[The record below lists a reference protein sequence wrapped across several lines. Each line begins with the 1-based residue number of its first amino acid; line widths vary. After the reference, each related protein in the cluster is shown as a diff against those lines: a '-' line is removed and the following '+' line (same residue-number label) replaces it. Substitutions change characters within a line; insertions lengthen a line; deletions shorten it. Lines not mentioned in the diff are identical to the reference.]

1 MRKLLVLLTA
11 AAVVGIVISRTRDE
25 GSTGGE
31 AAQAPE
37 PTQSSL
43 VAVTSVETSTE
54 PEAAGAATRQLDRP
68 PASADRA
75 RQAETPEV
83 AAAAEP
89 PPAPPEVVVLTVKA
103 VAPGAASPRQEQP
116 APAVTPDAA
125 PDEAVDE
132 AVALL
137 KAGRHVEA
145 RSALTALYLKS
156 RGEMAVRLRDLLD
169 YINEDL
175 VFNPRCIE
183 GATIHVVQ
191 AGETLSSIGKTH
203 GVNWRMIARIN
214 SMQDDRIRVGQELKL
229 LTGPVAL
236 VAYKSE
242 FRMALL
248 LNGLYVKEY
257 AIGIGEED
265 KTPAGELTVGNML
278 VKPRWYRP
286 GGGIV
291 EYGEEGNPL
300 GERWIGF
307 ENQPGAAG
315 LGIHGTDDEGSIGT
329 KCSNGCIRLRNED
342 VVEVYEFMQPGS
354 RVLVK
359 E

>member
-1 MRKLLVLLTA
+1 MRKLLVLLTV

-25 GSTGGE
+25 SSTGAE
-31 AAQAPE
+31 TTQALK
-37 PTQSSL
+37 PTESTV
-43 VAVTSVETSTE
+43 VAVTPAQTSAE
-54 PEAAGAATRQLDRP
+54 PEAAAANRQLEM
-68 PASADRA
+68 PAVSANRSREADSPEP
-75 RQAETPEV
+75 AE
-83 AAAAEP
+83 AADS
-89 PPAPPEVVVLTVKA
+89 PPAPRDVVVLSVKA
-103 VAPGAASPRQEQP
+103 VASPSPQQEQP
-116 APAVTPDAA
+116 ALAA
-125 PDEAVDE
+125 AHDVGTDEAVDE

-145 RSALTALYLKS
+145 RSALTGLYLSS
-156 RGEMAVRLRDLLD
+156 RGKMAARLRDLLD

-175 VFNPRCIE
+175 VFNPRCTE

-191 AGETLSSIGKTH
+191 AGETLSSIGQTH

-214 SMQDDRIRVGQELKL
+214 GMQNDRIRVGQQLKL

-236 VAYKSE
+236 VAYKGE

-257 AIGIGEED
+257 AMGIGQED
-265 KTPAGELTVGNML
+265 KTPAGEFVVGNML
-278 VKPRWYRP
+278 VQPRWYRP

-342 VVEVYEFMQPGS
+342 VVEVYEFLQPGS